1 MSFTFIPYPL
11 AFMESAVSMCLL
23 MIRKPEQTKY
33 LPEES
38 FFPREPFEVKCQRGL
53 GLEILFSLFFIV
65 EMKRRVIVIIIAI
78 VGSIF
83 PNRK

>member
-1 MSFTFIPYPL
+1 
-11 AFMESAVSMCLL
+11 
-23 MIRKPEQTKY
+23 
-33 LPEES
+33 
-38 FFPREPFEVKCQRGL
+38 VKCQRGL